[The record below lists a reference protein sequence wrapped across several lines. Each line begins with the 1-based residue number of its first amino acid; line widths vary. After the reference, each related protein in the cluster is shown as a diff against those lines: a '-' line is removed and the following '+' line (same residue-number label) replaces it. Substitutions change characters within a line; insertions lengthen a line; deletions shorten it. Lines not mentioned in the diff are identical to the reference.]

1 MKKKSRK
8 FYAQQTAQSRIKAE
22 IITKYFAS
30 RAKIISGAGATKMVY
45 VDLWAGRG
53 RYGDGSESTPLMVLR
68 RAIDDPVVSKSLVTI
83 FNDKE
88 HADVLRA
95 EIRALP
101 GVETLRYEPSVY
113 DTEVGAATPE
123 VFERIKLAPTLAFLD
138 PWGYKGLSRE
148 LIHSLLKDWACE
160 VMFFFNYN
168 RVNIDITN
176 GTVTKHMEALF
187 GAVRLAA
194 LRAAVVGLPG
204 DARERAVMTALV
216 EMVQEVGGRFVLP
229 FRFVKYGAE
238 RTSHHLV
245 FVSKNFL
252 GDKIM
257 RDVMAAKAWLW
268 ETGPDH
274 AFTQVSEEITTL
286 GIDPAALIGARRW
299 DIATDVE
306 GEPEKWRLH
315 VAALEAHEPFR
326 GFVYRTASADGSG
339 VYISTSGRPLF
350 DAEGRFL
357 GYRGVTIDV
366 TAAVHADQ
374 VEKALHQAQAEL
386 ARVARVT
393 TLGELAA
400 SIAHEINQ
408 PLAAIGAH
416 ASACMHWLAADK
428 PDLDSVR
435 EALTAIVKDGDR
447 AGAVISRIRALLA
460 RSSVAHEP
468 CDLSGAVR
476 EVLPLVGPEMR
487 RHDVLLETSLAPD
500 LPQVMGDRIQLQ
512 QVLLNLLLNA
522 AEAMREVPPARRR
535 MVVRA
540 TLDQHDDGPWV
551 VVAVE
556 DAGVGFGQDEAAR
569 LFEAFYTTK
578 PGGLG
583 MGLSISR
590 SIIDSHKGRLWA
602 TANPNHGATFHFAL
616 PAERRCVDDLRR
628 RSYATGV
635 GFVPDGT
642 LSRHSACLTPR
653 DHR

>member
-252 GDKIM
+252 GYKIM
-257 RDVMAAKAWLW
+257 RDVMANASSYSIGGVASF
-268 ETGPDH
+268 EC
-274 AFTQVSEEITTL
+274 TTS
-286 GIDPAALIGARRW
+286 P
-299 DIATDVE
+299 
-306 GEPEKWRLH
+306 
-315 VAALEAHEPFR
+315 
-326 GFVYRTASADGSG
+326 
-339 VYISTSGRPLF
+339 PLF
-350 DAEGRFL
+350 LPDGRSINVLAESARGRVGWQHDLGRGRVRATQRGSVVCDAQL
-357 GYRGVTIDV
+357 PRG
-366 TAAVHADQ
+366 AA
-374 VEKALHQAQAEL
+374 
-386 ARVARVT
+386 RSRSCW
-393 TLGELAA
+393 A
-400 SIAHEINQ
+400 SRD
-408 PLAAIGAH
+408 
-416 ASACMHWLAADK
+416 ASAC
-428 PDLDSVR
+428 
-435 EALTAIVKDGDR
+435 
-447 AGAVISRIRALLA
+447 
-460 RSSVAHEP
+460 
-468 CDLSGAVR
+468 
-476 EVLPLVGPEMR
+476 
-487 RHDVLLETSLAPD
+487 
-500 LPQVMGDRIQLQ
+500 
-512 QVLLNLLLNA
+512 
-522 AEAMREVPPARRR
+522 
-535 MVVRA
+535 
-540 TLDQHDDGPWV
+540 
-551 VVAVE
+551 
-556 DAGVGFGQDEAAR
+556 
-569 LFEAFYTTK
+569 
-578 PGGLG
+578 
-583 MGLSISR
+583 
-590 SIIDSHKGRLWA
+590 
-602 TANPNHGATFHFAL
+602 
-616 PAERRCVDDLRR
+616 
-628 RSYATGV
+628 
-635 GFVPDGT
+635 
-642 LSRHSACLTPR
+642 
-653 DHR
+653 